1 MTGYAR
7 PAHRYATARKPPHD
21 AQTGGAHNGRGR
33 GSNVTVVV
41 LFALF
46 VVAVVTV
53 PVAWT
58 LAWTL
63 SVALELLRRARRLE
77 VRVAGLNDA
86 VSDLT
91 HLLTDER

>member
-1 MTGYAR
+1 MRALLIGMRRRANR
-7 PAHRYATARKPPHD
+7 PTTRKPV
-21 AQTGGAHNGRGR
+21 AAHNGRGR

-53 PVAWT
+53 PV
-58 LAWTL
+58 AWTL

>member
-1 MTGYAR
+1 MIGFAR
-7 PAHRYATARKPPHD
+7 PAHRYATARKPSRD
-21 AQTGGAHNGRGR
+21 AQTGAHNGRGL

-53 PVAWT
+53 PV
-58 LAWTL
+58 AWTL

>member
-1 MTGYAR
+1 M
-7 PAHRYATARKPPHD
+7 
-21 AQTGGAHNGRGR
+21 
-33 GSNVTVVV
+33 TVVV

-53 PVAWT
+53 PV
-58 LAWTL
+58 AWTL

-91 HLLTDER
+91 HPLTDER

>member
-7 PAHRYATARKPPHD
+7 PVHRYATARKPSHD
-21 AQTGGAHNGRGR
+21 AQTGGAHNGCGR
-33 GSNVTVVV
+33 GVTVVV

-53 PVAWT
+53 PV
-58 LAWTL
+58 AWTL

>member
-7 PAHRYATARKPPHD
+7 PAHRYATARKSSHD

-58 LAWTL
+58 L

>member
-1 MTGYAR
+1 MRALLIGMRRRANR
-7 PAHRYATARKPPHD
+7 PVTR
-21 AQTGGAHNGRGR
+21 QTGAHNGRGL

-53 PVAWT
+53 PV
-58 LAWTL
+58 AWTL

>member
-1 MTGYAR
+1 MSVMRAR
-7 PAHRYATARKPPHD
+7 PIGMRRRANRPVTRKP
-21 AQTGGAHNGRGR
+21 ARITVAGL

-53 PVAWT
+53 PV
-58 LAWTL
+58 AWTL

>member
-1 MTGYAR
+1 MRALPIGMR
-7 PAHRYATARKPPHD
+7 RRRKPSRD
-21 AQTGGAHNGRGR
+21 AQTGAHNGRGR
-33 GSNVTVVV
+33 GGNVTVVV

-53 PVAWT
+53 PV
-58 LAWTL
+58 AWTL

>member
-1 MTGYAR
+1 
-7 PAHRYATARKPPHD
+7 
-21 AQTGGAHNGRGR
+21 
-33 GSNVTVVV
+33 VTVVV

-53 PVAWT
+53 PV
-58 LAWTL
+58 AWTL